1 MVTDSHLFWRFV
13 LAEIDVTDKAK
24 LVIKYG
30 LAGVIALAL
39 LCSSLV
45 WYIMYCWGNLDI
57 YDAKIAGNMVGAR
70 AGAPGSVTEVM
81 VHNGDTVKA
90 GDVIA
95 RIEVTVTDEQIRQME
110 QTLELSEKN
119 LAQIKQGVMIQRPV
133 VHSGGGGAS
142 SAEIENAKNKLDQ
155 MNRLYEMGAVSGIQR
170 DEAAAQ
176 YQAVLS
182 RGGGSG
188 SVTYE
193 SSYQPPNEE
202 AVRRAEIQVNQ
213 ARMALEQAKT
223 SSSATEITAPVDGVV
238 YLNGIET
245 GSEIKAGDVV
255 AFVGNDN
262 DIWVEAY
269 LNPNE
274 SDYAVLGQLA
284 YFFVDRKKY
293 EGTIVEVISPE
304 VDGKSQDS
312 NTANSEA
319 GYTSPYPSGKIVVK
333 IAIPREAKD
342 GIHFGNNVD
351 LRLSK

>member
-1 MVTDSHLFWRFV
+1 M
-13 LAEIDVTDKAK
+13 AEIDVTDKAK
-24 LVIKYG
+24 LIIKYG
-30 LAGVIALAL
+30 LAGVIGLTL
-39 LCSSLV
+39 VCSSLV
-45 WYIMYCWGNLDI
+45 WYIMYSWGHLDI

-81 VHNGDTVKA
+81 VHDGDRVKA

-95 RIEVTVTDEQIRQME
+95 RIEVTVTEEQIRQME

-119 LAQIKQGVMIQRPV
+119 LAQIKQGVMVQRPV
-133 VHSGGGGAS
+133 VHSGGGGTS
-142 SAEIENAKNKLDQ
+142 SAEIENAKSKLDQ

-176 YQAVLS
+176 YQAALS
-182 RGGGSG
+182 RGSG
-188 SVTYE
+188 SATVTYE

-223 SSSATEITAPVDGVV
+223 SSSATEITAPVDGMV
-238 YLNGIET
+238 YLNGIEN

-255 AFVGNDN
+255 AYVGNDN

-269 LNPNE
+269 LSQSE
-274 SDYAVLGQLA
+274 SDYALLGQLA
-284 YFFVDRKKY
+284 YFFVDRIKY
-293 EGTIVEVISPE
+293 EGTVVEVIPPE
-304 VDGKSQDS
+304 QEDNSQENS
-312 NTANSEA
+312 GANSEA
-319 GYTSPYPSGKIVVK
+319 GYTSPYPAGKIVVK
-333 IAIPREAKD
+333 IAIPTEAKA

-351 LRLSK
+351 VRFNK